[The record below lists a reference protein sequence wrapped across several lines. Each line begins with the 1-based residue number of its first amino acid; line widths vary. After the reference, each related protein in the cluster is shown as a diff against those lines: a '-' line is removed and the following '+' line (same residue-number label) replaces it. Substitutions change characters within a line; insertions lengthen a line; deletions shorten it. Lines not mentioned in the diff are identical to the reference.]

1 MRVLIVDDE
10 PLALTALAQI
20 LAARADVEHFDAAPD
35 ALEAQQRLSKD
46 VYDVMLLDINMP
58 EVSGLELLGRLQR
71 SDRPAPSVV
80 LVTAHS
86 EHAVAAFEKHA
97 VDYVLK
103 PFTRERVNQA
113 LDFAAQRT
121 ASERAVRLVELMPH
135 LRPAAPPAS
144 SKIAIKNNGRILF
157 IEPRELAVVQAEGNY
172 VLLQQESGSYLLRES
187 ISTIAEKLKPY
198 GFVRIH
204 RSVLVNASFV
214 RELRPCSTGEYE
226 LRLKDGK
233 EFTVTRTYKKNLRAL
248 ARYWVGAGAFPPD

>member
-35 ALEAQQRLSKD
+35 ALEAQQRLSRE

-71 SDRPAPSVV
+71 SERPAPAVV

-103 PFTRERVNQA
+103 PFSRERVNQA

-121 ASERAVRLVELMPH
+121 ASERAARLVELMPH
-135 LRPAAPPAS
+135 LRPATPPAA

-157 IEPRELAVVQAEGNY
+157 IEPRELVVVQAEGNY

-187 ISTIAEKLKPY
+187 ISTIAEKLKAY

-204 RSVLVNASFV
+204 RSVLVNAAFV

-248 ARYWVGAGAFPPD
+248 ARYWVGTGTFPPD